1 MQTSSREFLSMT
13 TSTPSGNWFGG
24 INPACVVYYAN
35 LPGPTSLSQT
45 TSLNKPFCAPTRTS
59 AVFAAK
65 RAFPHGFTGSPTIVF
80 EKMHAVGR
88 NLWESMRNISKR
100 NTILRWQ
107 ILV

>member
-13 TSTPSGNWFGG
+13 TSTLSVSWFGG

-45 TSLNKPFCAPTRTS
+45 TSLSKPSCALTRTS
-59 AVFAAK
+59 GVFAAK
-65 RAFPHGFTGSPTIVF
+65 RAFPRGFTGSPTIVF
-80 EKMHAVGR
+80 EKMRDAGR
-88 NLWESMRNISKR
+88 NLWESMRNNSKR
-100 NTILRWQ
+100 NTILRWP